1 MKWTD
6 QSPSADLPVAES
18 PPANLV
24 AQRILTSNKQPTART
39 QVTIAVGVH
48 QAILA
53 HLRTSN
59 NEQGGLLLGRA
70 WGEPHNPVQAAWV
83 EVIAAIPAT
92 DSSGTGYSLRM
103 GAGVWSAANVRLEE
117 LKNSSTD
124 QPDAHNQAR
133 IIGWYHSHPGLGA
146 FFSATDRATQA
157 AFFTNA
163 YSIGWVVDPSDDT
176 HACFVGPRS
185 DPVAL
190 CALV

>member
-6 QSPSADLPVAES
+6 QSPSADLPIADLQ
-18 PPANLV
+18 PANFD
-24 AQRILTSNKQPTART
+24 AQRILASNKRSAART
-39 QVTIAVGVH
+39 QVTIDVGVH
-48 QAILA
+48 QAVLA

-70 WGEPHNPVQAAWV
+70 WGEPNDPAQAAWV
-83 EVIAAIPAT
+83 EVTAAVPAT
-92 DSSGTGYSLRM
+92 DSSGNGYSLRM
-103 GAGVWSAANVRLEE
+103 GAGVWSAANSSLEE
-117 LKNSSTD
+117 LKINSTD
-124 QPDAHNQAR
+124 QPDSRNQPR

-146 FFSATDRATQA
+146 FFSSTDCATQA

-163 YSIGWVVDPSDDT
+163 YSIGWVIDPSDDT
-176 HACFVGPRS
+176 HACFVGPAS